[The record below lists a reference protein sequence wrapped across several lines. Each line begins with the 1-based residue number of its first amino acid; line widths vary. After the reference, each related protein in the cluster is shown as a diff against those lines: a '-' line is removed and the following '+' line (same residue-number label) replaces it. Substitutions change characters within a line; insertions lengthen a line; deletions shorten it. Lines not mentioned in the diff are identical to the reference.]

1 MVNKNKI
8 KKTKSRLKPLLPS
21 LREKKRYLAF
31 EIISKKPINDFKIVS
46 QSLWSSFL
54 EYLGKFGVSKAG
66 LWILPDKY
74 DAKNQRGL
82 IRVNN
87 KEVDSLK
94 SALIMIK
101 EIQGQDVI
109 IRSVGVSGILKKA
122 ENRYLNI

>member
-8 KKTKSRLKPLLPS
+8 KKTKGRLKPLLPS

-31 EIISKKPINDFKIVS
+31 EIISKNPINDFKLVS
-46 QSLWSSFL
+46 ISLWDSFL
-54 EYLGKFGVSKAG
+54 DYLGKFGVSKAG

-74 DAKNQRGL
+74 NAKNQRGM

-87 KEVDSLK
+87 KEIDNLK
-94 SALIMIK
+94 SALIMVK
-101 EIQGQDVI
+101 NIQGQDVI
-109 IRSVGVSGILKKA
+109 VRSVGVSGILKKA